1 MIGKRVRGMFDD
13 VVKILTSQD
22 FKKKKC
28 SEVLT
33 FSQHVS

>member
-22 FKKKKC
+22 FKKKNVRK
-28 SEVLT
+28 S
-33 FSQHVS
+33 